1 MLLESD
7 TGARCAQMVDKEQ
20 DDLYVRFKT
29 LQRQLEFIEIQVCHT
44 PAARCCCLVCMSM
57 CMWIFKVVTR
67 WRAVVRVRAHPR
79 GSR

>member
-29 LQRQLEFIEIQVCHT
+29 LQRQLEFIEIQVSHT
-44 PAARCCCLVCMSM
+44 SSTLLLPGVHEHVHLNFAKL
-57 CMWIFKVVTR
+57 
-67 WRAVVRVRAHPR
+67 
-79 GSR
+79 